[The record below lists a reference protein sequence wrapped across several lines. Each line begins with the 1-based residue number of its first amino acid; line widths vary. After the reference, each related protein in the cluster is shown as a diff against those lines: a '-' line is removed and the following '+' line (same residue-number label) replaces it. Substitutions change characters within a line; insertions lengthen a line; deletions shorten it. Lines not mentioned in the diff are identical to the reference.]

1 MNRLAKLLV
10 VALVVSPIL
19 VFGGL
24 AQQNVTIRFN
34 EYLFLDCSDSPDID
48 YTLTQ
53 ADFEKPQPFEIG
65 TWHCNVDALS
75 QYRLNSTMATTW
87 QAYGADIRDFYEVC
101 NLADGDGGAACAPG
115 TSLSPLETE
124 EATRRGTGGNTAGTD
139 GGDFRGTISVDIS
152 GWDIPMNS
160 VGPAGLIYQG
170 VITYVVTDL
179 TP

>member
-24 AQQNVTIRFN
+24 AQQNVTIWFD

-48 YTLTQ
+48 YRLTQ

-75 QYRLNSTMATTW
+75 QYRLNSTMETYWA
-87 QAYGADIRDFYEVC
+87 AHGADVSDFSQVC
-101 NLADGDGGAACAPG
+101 KEADGDGGATCAPG
-115 TSLSPLETE
+115 TSLDPSKSDPE
-124 EATRRGTGGNTAGTD
+124 TRRGTGENTAGTD
-139 GGDFRGTISVDIS
+139 GGDFSGNILFDLRGI
-152 GWDIPMNS
+152 DIPKI
-160 VGPAGLIYQG
+160 GPNYGLLYQG
-170 VITYVVTDL
+170 LITYVVTDL